1 MRSWRRGTDRHS
13 VRMSKV
19 TWLSLVGKVTA
30 DVKETEGIGCGRR
43 SRLTCPSGEGRSA
56 CVRMCLREKSPEH
69 RLQPKL
75 CASGWF
81 LSLVPYSLPLAATD
95 GFRGGCRGHSRTCH
109 LPRRQSHVGVDGIS
123 SGNLRFLLA
132 ANCLRFCLSLCIDL
146 DVVALVHPPVFT
158 DPGYGMLFL

>member
-1 MRSWRRGTDRHS
+1 
-13 VRMSKV
+13 MSKV

-30 DVKETEGIGCGRR
+30 DVKETEGIGCGRQ
-43 SRLTCPSGEGRSA
+43 SRLTRPSGEGRGGVCQDVSSGEESRAQASTQTLCFRVVSEFSA
-56 CVRMCLREKSPEH
+56 VL
-69 RLQPKL
+69 
-75 CASGWF
+75 A
-81 LSLVPYSLPLAATD
+81 PLAATD

-109 LPRRQSHVGVDGIS
+109 LPRRQSPVCVDGIS

-132 ANCLRFCLSLCIDL
+132 ANCLGFCLSLCIDF